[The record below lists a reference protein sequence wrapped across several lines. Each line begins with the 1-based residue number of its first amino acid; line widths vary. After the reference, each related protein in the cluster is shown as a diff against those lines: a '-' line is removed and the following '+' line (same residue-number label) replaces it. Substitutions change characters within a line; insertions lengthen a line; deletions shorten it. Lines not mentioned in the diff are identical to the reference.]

1 MMATITISAE
11 GHIEDADPAAL
22 SLLGVTLDELIAL
35 PPGAFSP
42 DPPDPAADAAF
53 RTQWEAGGR
62 PDIGGQAT
70 LQRPDG
76 SKVRVRFAITQ
87 TPDQRFLAVLEPIS
101 SSVDAPTTMF
111 TGGEVLAAW
120 RAAERRLTAL
130 APDSREWADASDEIE
145 RFRLMYHDLFR
156 QRAGGRSASGGR

>member
-1 MMATITISAE
+1 MTATITINAA
-11 GHIEDADPAAL
+11 GRIEDAEPEAL
-22 SLLGVTLDELIAL
+22 ALLGVTLDELLAL
-35 PPGAFSP
+35 PQGAFSP
-42 DPPDPAADAAF
+42 DPPDLEADAAF
-53 RTQWEAGGR
+53 RTQWEADGR

-87 TPDQRFLAVLEPIS
+87 TPDERFLAVLEPIAA
-101 SSVDAPTTMF
+101 SVDAPTTMY

-130 APDSREWADASDEIE
+130 EPDSQEWADASQEIE
-145 RFRLMYHDLFR
+145 RFRSLYHDLFK
-156 QRAGGRSASGGR
+156 QKAG

>member
-1 MMATITISAE
+1 MTATITISAD
-11 GHIEDADPAAL
+11 GRVEDANPAAL
-22 SLLGVTLDELIAL
+22 TLLGVRLDELIAL
-35 PPGAFSP
+35 PQGAFSP

-53 RTQWEAGGR
+53 RQQWEAGGR

-70 LQRPDG
+70 IQRPDG

-87 TPDQRFLAVLEPIS
+87 VPGERFLAVLEPIAA
-101 SSVDAPTTMF
+101 SVDAPPTMY

-130 APDSREWADASDEIE
+130 EPDSEEWADASQEIE
-145 RFRLMYHDLFR
+145 RFRVMYHDLFR
-156 QRAGGRSASGGR
+156 QKAG